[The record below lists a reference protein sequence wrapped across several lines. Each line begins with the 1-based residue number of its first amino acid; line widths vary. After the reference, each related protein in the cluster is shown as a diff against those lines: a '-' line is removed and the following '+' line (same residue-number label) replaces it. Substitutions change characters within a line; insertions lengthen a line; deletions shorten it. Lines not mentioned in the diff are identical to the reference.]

1 MKQREI
7 LFKKISKIGKP
18 LTRLFKKK
26 KKKTQINKR
35 KRKEKLQLI
44 SQKFKNH

>member
-18 LTRLFKKK
+18 LTRLFKKIK
-26 KKKTQINKR
+26 KKDSNKQ
-35 KRKEKLQLI
+35 KKEKGKI
-44 SQKFKNH
+44 TTDITKI